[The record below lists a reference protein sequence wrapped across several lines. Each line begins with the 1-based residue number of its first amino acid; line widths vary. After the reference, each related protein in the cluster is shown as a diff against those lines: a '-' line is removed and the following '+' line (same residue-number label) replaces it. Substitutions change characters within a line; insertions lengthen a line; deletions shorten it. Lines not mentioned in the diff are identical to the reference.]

1 MMKITAKSFVAKD
14 FIMNSVKLSI
24 KCNEVQFVTT

>member
-24 KCNEVQFVTT
+24 KCNEI